1 MTLVVNLEEF
11 SELCGVTT
19 ETMRGYIRQID
30 DAPGWLIER
39 GDRGRG
45 YKIEAEGGVA
55 WWRAKRADDERME
68 ADRLEQLSLLRSD
81 LLGDQADSESDLFLS
96 GKQRREE
103 YAAAMDRIKLRRTMG
118 ELVEISEI
126 EGPLA
131 HASVELRRRMGQVV
145 DEFRVAVDLPEDQS
159 AQLRDMV
166 ERAMADWV
174 EVAGRVGQMPDA

>member
-11 SELCGVTT
+11 SELCGVTP

-30 DAPGWLIER
+30 NSPGWLIER

-45 YKIEAEGGVA
+45 YKIEASGGVS
-55 WWRAKRADDERME
+55 WWKAKRADDDRME
-68 ADRLEQLSLLRSD
+68 ADRLAQLSMLRSD
-81 LLGDQADSESDLFLS
+81 LLGEQADGDGDLFLS

-103 YAAAMDRIKLRRTMG
+103 YAAALDRIKLRRMMG
-118 ELVEISEI
+118 ELVEVSEI

-145 DEFRVAVDLPEDQS
+145 DEFRVAIDLPEPQ
-159 AQLRDMV
+159 AAALRNMV
-166 ERAMADWV
+166 EQAMAEWV
-174 EVAGRVGQMPDA
+174 EVAGQIGSAGGA